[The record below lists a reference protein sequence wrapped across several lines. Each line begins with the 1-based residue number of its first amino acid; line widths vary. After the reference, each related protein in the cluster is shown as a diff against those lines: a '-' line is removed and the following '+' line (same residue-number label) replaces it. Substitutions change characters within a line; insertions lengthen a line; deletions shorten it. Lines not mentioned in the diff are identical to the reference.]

1 MPTHYQGTNQETRAL
16 NAYIKLMRATDS
28 VQSQLD
34 LALYEYGLTE
44 NQFGIL
50 EVLYHLGPMHQR
62 ELGQK
67 LFTSKGNITHVL
79 ENLTRGQLVKR
90 ERNATDRRQIMVRLT
105 ASGRKTVERVLP
117 QQVTQIV
124 ALFAALS
131 PTEQDALGALSKKL
145 GLSIK
150 GSQTGTP

>member
-28 VQSQLD
+28 VQNQLD
-34 LALYEYGLTE
+34 LALHEYGLTE

-79 ENLTRGQLVKR
+79 ENLTRDQLVKR
-90 ERNATDRRQIMVRLT
+90 ERNAADRRQITVRLT
-105 ASGRKTVERVLP
+105 ASGRKTVERVMP
-117 QQVTQIV
+117 QQVAQIV
-124 ALFAALS
+124 ALFSALT
-131 PTEQDALGALSKKL
+131 PAEQDALGVLCKKL
-145 GLSIK
+145 GLFIK
-150 GSQTGTP
+150 GIPDTP

>member
-1 MPTHYQGTNQETRAL
+1 MPTHYQGTHQETRAL
-16 NAYIKLMRATDS
+16 NTYIKLMRAADS

-34 LALYEYGLTE
+34 LALHEDSLTE
-44 NQFGIL
+44 NQFGTL

-79 ENLTRGQLVKR
+79 ENLERHQLVKR

-105 ASGRKTVERVLP
+105 TSGRKTVERVLP
-117 QQVTQIV
+117 QQVAQIV
-124 ALFAALS
+124 ALFAGLT
-131 PTEQDALGALSKKL
+131 PVEQDTLGELCKKL
-145 GLSIK
+145 GLAVK
-150 GSQTGTP
+150 RTHA

>member
-34 LALYEYGLTE
+34 LALHEYDLTE

-50 EVLYHLGPMHQR
+50 EALYHLGPMHQR

-79 ENLTRGQLVKR
+79 ENLTRHQLVKR
-90 ERNATDRRQIMVRLT
+90 ERNAIDRRQIVVRLT
-105 ASGRKTVERVLP
+105 ASGRKTVERVMP
-117 QQVTQIV
+117 QQVAQIV
-124 ALFAALS
+124 ALFSALS
-131 PTEQDALGALSKKL
+131 PTEQDALGVLCKKL

-150 GSQTGTP
+150 GITGTP